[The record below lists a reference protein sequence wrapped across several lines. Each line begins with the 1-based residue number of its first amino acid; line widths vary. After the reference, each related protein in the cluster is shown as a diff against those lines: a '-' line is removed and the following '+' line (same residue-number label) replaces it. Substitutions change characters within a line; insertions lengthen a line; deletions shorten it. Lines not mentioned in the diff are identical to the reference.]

1 MRSDGVHKI
10 IDNAK
15 LRAMLLQLEAL
26 SIAESIGLYQ
36 SRLDTARLDLSEP
49 NDQGQRSQAASN
61 VTKSRGSGQSAVEAQ
76 GVEEQSHLHQKHR
89 NVIEALPFGHT
100 AVVEPGAVV
109 NVNNRYFVIAVPT
122 QVISIDGI
130 DIIGISVESPLYE
143 AMAGLRAGKT
153 FEFQQKTFV
162 VTDVQ

>member
-1 MRSDGVHKI
+1 MKNDDVHKM
-10 IDNAK
+10 IDKAK

-26 SIAESIGLYQ
+26 SIAESTGLYQ
-36 SRLDTARLDLSEP
+36 SHLDTARLDLSEP
-49 NDQGQRSQAASN
+49 NDQGQRSQQEQN
-61 VTKSRGSGQSAVEAQ
+61 AVEAQ
-76 GVEEQSHLHQKHR
+76 GFEEQSHFHQKHR
-89 NVIEALPFGHT
+89 NVIEALPFGRA

-109 NVNNRYFVIAVPT
+109 SVNNRYFVIAVPT

-143 AMAGLRAGKT
+143 AMTGLRSGET

-162 VTDVQ
+162 VNDVQ

>member
-1 MRSDGVHKI
+1 MKNDGVHKMI
-10 IDNAK
+10 NKAK

-26 SIAESIGLYQ
+26 SISESTSLYQ
-36 SRLDTARLDLSEP
+36 SHLDTTRLDLTEP
-49 NDQGQRSQAASN
+49 NDQGQRSQQE
-61 VTKSRGSGQSAVEAQ
+61 QSAVEAQ
-76 GVEEQSHLHQKHR
+76 GFEEQSHLHQKHR
-89 NVIEALPFGHT
+89 NVIEALPFGRT

-109 NVNNRYFVIAVPT
+109 SVNNRYFVIAVPT

-130 DIIGISVESPLYE
+130 DILGISVESPLYE
-143 AMAGLRAGKT
+143 AMAGLRAGDT

>member
-1 MRSDGVHKI
+1 MKNDGVHKMI
-10 IDNAK
+10 NKAK

-26 SIAESIGLYQ
+26 STAVSIALYESN
-36 SRLDTARLDLSEP
+36 LDTARLDLSEP
-49 NDQGQRSQAASN
+49 NDQGQRSQQE
-61 VTKSRGSGQSAVEAQ
+61 QSAVEAQ
-76 GVEEQSHLHQKHR
+76 RFEEQSHLHQKHR
-89 NVIEALPFGHT
+89 DVLEALPFGRT

-109 NVNNRYFVIAVPT
+109 KVNDRYFAIAVPT

-143 AMAGLRAGKT
+143 VMAGLRAGET

>member
-1 MRSDGVHKI
+1 MTNDGINKMI
-10 IDNAK
+10 NKAK

-26 SIAESIGLYQ
+26 SVVESTGLYQ
-36 SRLDTARLDLSEP
+36 SNLDTVRLDLSEP
-49 NDQGQRSQAASN
+49 NDQGQRSQQE
-61 VTKSRGSGQSAVEAQ
+61 QSAVEAERF
-76 GVEEQSHLHQKHR
+76 EEQSHLHQKHR
-89 NVIEALPFGHT
+89 NVIEALPLGRT

-143 AMAGLRAGKT
+143 AMVGLRAGET
-153 FEFQQKTFV
+153 FEFRQKTFV